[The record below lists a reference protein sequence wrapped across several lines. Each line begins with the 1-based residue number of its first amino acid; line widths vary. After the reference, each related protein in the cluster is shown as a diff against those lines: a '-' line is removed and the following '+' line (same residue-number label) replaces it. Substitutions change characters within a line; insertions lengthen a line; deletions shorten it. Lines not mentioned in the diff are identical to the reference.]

1 MPTHLRQFF
10 TLNELKTAKLNK
22 PFSFTK
28 GVPVLKIQNDEA
40 GPAIG
45 NETGGKDDMKFEDT
59 NTAIYNIEEDPGQ
72 LKNIVNSYEKERLLE
87 EMKRK
92 MIENDAPSEVLERF
106 LKGNF
111 PMINGN
117 CIMTLF

>member
-1 MPTHLRQFF
+1 MKRSDPNQYTLMPTHLRQFF
-10 TLNELKTAKLNK
+10 TLNELKTAKLNE

-28 GVPVLKIQNDEA
+28 GVPVLKIQNDES

-72 LKNIVNSYEKERLLE
+72 LKNIVNSSEKERLLE

-106 LKGNF
+106 GF
-111 PMINGN
+111 
-117 CIMTLF
+117 

>member
-1 MPTHLRQFF
+1 MKRSDPNQYTLMPTHLRQFF

-72 LKNIVNSYEKERLLE
+72 LKNIVNSSEKDKLLE

-106 LKGNF
+106 RF
-111 PMINGN
+111 
-117 CIMTLF
+117 

>member
-1 MPTHLRQFF
+1 
-10 TLNELKTAKLNK
+10 
-22 PFSFTK
+22 
-28 GVPVLKIQNDEA
+28 LKIQNDEA

-72 LKNIVNSYEKERLLE
+72 LNNIVNSSEKEKLLE

-106 LKGNF
+106 GF
-111 PMINGN
+111 
-117 CIMTLF
+117 